1 MGVTDLMTG
10 GSVRRVT
17 RWGEPVMHAPTRQV
31 ESFDE
36 DLAGLVRDMFA
47 TMAAARGVGLAATQ
61 IGVDL
66 AVFVYDCPD
75 ADDVYHTGVICNP
88 VVTLP
93 EGESRRLVAE
103 DEGCLS
109 LPGGYQPLARPDF
122 AVCTGVDADGN
133 PVRVEGTGT
142 LARCLQHETDHLNG
156 IVFGDRLSGRVRRKL
171 YGQAEGLA
179 HLYPED
185 WPVSPRR
192 RSADEAGAIP
202 QPPAAASPDAAGV

>member
-1 MGVTDLMTG
+1 MDVKDLMVG
-10 GSVRRVT
+10 GSVLPIT
-17 RWGEPVMHAPTRQV
+17 RWGTPVMHAPTRRV
-31 ESFDE
+31 EAFDDE
-36 DLAGLVRDMFA
+36 LHSLVRNMFA

-61 IGVDL
+61 VGVDL

-75 ADDVYHTGVICNP
+75 ADDTYHQGVVCNP

-93 EGESRRLVAE
+93 EGDARRLVAE

-109 LPGGYQPLARPDF
+109 LPGGYQPLARPDR
-122 AVCTGVDADGN
+122 AVCTGSDAEGN
-133 PVRVEGTGT
+133 PVTVEGTGT

-171 YGQAEGLA
+171 NAQAEELA

-185 WPVSPRR
+185 WPVTPRR
-192 RSADEAGAIP
+192 RSAAEA
-202 QPPAAASPDAAGV
+202 D

>member
-1 MGVTDLMTG
+1 MDVRDLMTG
-10 GSVRRVT
+10 GSLLPIT
-17 RWGEPVMHAPTRQV
+17 RWGTPVMHAPTRRV
-31 ESFDE
+31 EAFDD
-36 DLAGLVRDMFA
+36 DLRTLVRDMFA

-61 IGVDL
+61 VGVDL

-75 ADDVYHTGVICNP
+75 ADDVFHQGVVCNP
-88 VVTLP
+88 VVALP
-93 EGESRRLVAE
+93 EGDARRLVSE

-122 AVCTGVDADGN
+122 AVCTGVDSEGN

-171 YGQAEGLA
+171 YAQAEELA

-185 WPVSPRR
+185 WPVTPKKP
-192 RSADEAGAIP
+192 SADA
-202 QPPAAASPDAAGV
+202 